1 MTALDYTWKLIFRLF
16 STQYLSAQEK
26 TNIFLHFKLSR
37 PVINGKTRKQE
48 SARQSL

>member
-26 TNIFLHFKLSR
+26 TNIFLSR